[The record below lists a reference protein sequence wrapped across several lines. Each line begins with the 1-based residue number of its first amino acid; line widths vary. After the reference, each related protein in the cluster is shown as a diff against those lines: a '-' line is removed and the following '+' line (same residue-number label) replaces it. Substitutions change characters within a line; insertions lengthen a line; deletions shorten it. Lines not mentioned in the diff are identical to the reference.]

1 MNKYFPALIIL
12 LLTIIFIL
20 SINTFSTSVY
30 VKTSYIGGTYGRGV
44 FSNKFYYPGEII
56 EVAPCISEIPP
67 EEYETQSIMRDYV
80 FTSRED
86 NYKKSHYCYGFAS
99 IYNHS
104 DNPNAEWSIR
114 GSNNIIKAIKLI
126 KPGDEITHSYG
137 ENYWK
142 SREGRMKKK
151 DYE

>member
-20 SINTFSTSVY
+20 SINNFSTSVY

-56 EVAPCISEIPP
+56 EVAPCISE
-67 EEYETQSIMRDYV
+67 YEPGGYNKSIQSDYV
-80 FTSRED
+80 YTSSED
-86 NYKKSHYCYGFAS
+86 NWEKKHYCFGFAS

-137 ENYWK
+137 EDYWK
-142 SREGRMKKK
+142 SREGQLEKK
-151 DYE
+151 DNE